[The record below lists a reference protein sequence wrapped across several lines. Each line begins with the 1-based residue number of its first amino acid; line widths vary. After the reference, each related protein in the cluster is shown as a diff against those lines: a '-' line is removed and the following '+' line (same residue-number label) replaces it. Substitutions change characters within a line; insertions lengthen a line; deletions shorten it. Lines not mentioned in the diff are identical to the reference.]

1 MFKTYRE
8 FLNEDISIKYKKEN
22 KPNPKKRIFSI
33 VPNTSTFPSEK
44 VLKYLDIPFDVNYFE
59 DKDLEKKFNESKDE
73 IGGIIIHGGPLV
85 DMEQLKQIPKS
96 ILESKIPTLGICL
109 GLEVLG
115 TFLGAELS
123 KLPKSDETAG
133 EKKSN
138 LIQCKLSDCELFSGI
153 GDLPGTFDIPF
164 NHKYKIN
171 SRPKG
176 TRIIASTIDTPVAG
190 FHYPPTNSWCIQFG
204 LGETL
209 IGDKILSN
217 FYYKICLKQ
226 NEEGQ

>member
-1 MFKTYRE
+1 MFK
-8 FLNEDISIKYKKEN
+8 
-22 KPNPKKRIFSI
+22 
-33 VPNTSTFPSEK
+33 
-44 VLKYLDIPFDVNYFE
+44 
-59 DKDLEKKFNESKDE
+59 
-73 IGGIIIHGGPLV
+73 
-85 DMEQLKQIPKS
+85 
-96 ILESKIPTLGICL
+96 
-109 GLEVLG
+109 
-115 TFLGAELS
+115 
-123 KLPKSDETAG
+123 
-133 EKKSN
+133 
-138 LIQCKLSDCELFSGI
+138 GI

-176 TRIIASTIDTPVAG
+176 TRIIASKIATPVAG

-226 NEEGQ
+226 NEEGQWSSSFFLHIIKKGKLCLNISMNYHLL